1 MEFLKRSY
9 NKYLGKPG
17 PLNVGILLSTHTA
30 NHPVDNGEFKLLLFY
45 CHPLPVVV
53 HRIDDGGVLLGTL
66 EICLQIWIKLS
77 IQTLP
82 LVTALRKKGS
92 SFPANLA
99 NSSYFSRPIRALIE
113 NYFHGWN
120 LTGGVLDR
128 VRHDL
133 VSSAGCSEGQAP
145 LGHLTHSCILDST
158 NYQFYTR

>member
-30 NHPVDNGEFKLLLFY
+30 NHPVDNGEFRLLLFF

-53 HRIDDGGVLLGTL
+53 HRIDDGGVLLGAL
-66 EICLQIWIKLS
+66 EICLQIWIELL

-99 NSSYFSRPIRALIE
+99 NSSYFSRPIRTLIE
-113 NYFHGWN
+113 NSFHG
-120 LTGGVLDR
+120 
-128 VRHDL
+128 
-133 VSSAGCSEGQAP
+133 
-145 LGHLTHSCILDST
+145 
-158 NYQFYTR
+158 